1 MKRFGRLT
9 IYGEYLMHNITC
21 GFIAKSCQYLAT
33 SEHFKSPIHNQ
44 YDPEKDE
51 VNKYL
56 SHKGYQT
63 QKKFRGDLPLGYGLG
78 GSSILTGLHLNGQE
92 NHRTIEKII
101 YEVDHAIHGFV
112 PSGVDT
118 YSYFK
123 QCDGFY
129 GMGKW
134 HNTSLRIC
142 DYLLVT
148 FPKSHELPLEEIR
161 QRVLAEAL
169 VLSKLSNLLTA
180 NIKKSAKLDYAL
192 FFEYCNVLS
201 SLDVYSEEV
210 QHFIVE
216 MLNYGIPT
224 KGIGGLYQKAVM
236 LFPRN
241 ESDKQI
247 FNKKVN
253 QYGYKSIFK
262 GKIGNK

>member
-9 IYGEYLMHNITC
+9 IYGEYLHYITY
-21 GFIAKSCQYLAT
+21 GFNAKSCQYLAT
-33 SEHFKSPIHNQ
+33 SEHIESSMHNQ

-51 VNKYL
+51 VKKYL
-56 SHKGYQT
+56 SHRGYQT
-63 QKKFRGDLPLGYGLG
+63 QKEFRGDLPLGYGLG
-78 GSSILTGLHLNGQE
+78 SSSILAGLHLNGQE
-92 NHRTIEKII
+92 NHRTIERII
-101 YEVDHAIHGFV
+101 NEVDHSIHGFV

-148 FPKSHELPLEEIR
+148 FPKSHGLPLVEIR

-180 NIKKSAKLDYAL
+180 NIKKIAKLDYAL

-210 QHFIVE
+210 QRFIVE
-216 MLNYGIPT
+216 MLNCGIPT
-224 KGIGGLYQKAVM
+224 KGTGGLYQKAVM

-247 FNKKVN
+247 FYKKIN